1 MPKSLANL
9 GRRERQIM
17 DIVVR
22 KPRSSVADVLAELP
36 DPPSYSAVRG
46 MLRLLESKGFVRHE
60 WDGPR
65 HVYRPTGD
73 RAKAS
78 QSAAQHLLRTFFN
91 NSMESALTA
100 LLGASEKPLTDDD
113 LKRLSKLIEN
123 KRRKG
128 GRS

>member
-1 MPKSLANL
+1 
-9 GRRERQIM
+9 M
-17 DIVVR
+17 DILYQR
-22 KPRSSVADVLAELP
+22 DRASAAEVLADLP

-46 MLRLLESKGFVRHE
+46 MLRLLETKGFVRHE

-65 HVYRPTGD
+65 HVYRPTGN

-78 QSAAQHLLRTFFN
+78 QSAARHLLQTFFN

-100 LLGASEKPLTDDD
+100 LLGASEQPLSDDD
-113 LKRLSKLIEN
+113 LKGLSRLIE
-123 KRRKG
+123 KARRKG

>member
-1 MPKSLANL
+1 MSHPLARL

-17 DIVVR
+17 DILYQR
-22 KPRSSVADVLAELP
+22 DRATAAEVLADLP

-46 MLRLLESKGFVRHE
+46 MLRLLETKGFVRHE

-65 HVYRPTGD
+65 HVYRPSGN

-78 QSAAQHLLRTFFN
+78 QSAARHLLKTFFN

-100 LLGASEKPLTDDD
+100 LLGASEQPLSDDD
-113 LKRLSKLIEN
+113 LKRLSRLLEN
-123 KRRKG
+123 ARRKG

>member
-1 MPKSLANL
+1 MSHPLARL

-17 DIVVR
+17 DILFR
-22 KPRSSVADVLAELP
+22 REHATAAEVLEDLP

-73 RAKAS
+73 RTKAS

-91 NSMESALTA
+91 NSMDSALTA
-100 LLGASEKPLTDDD
+100 LLGASEKPLTDED
-113 LKRLSKLIEN
+113 LKRLSKLIE
-123 KRRKG
+123 KARRKG